1 MKGRADG
8 GARYSA
14 MNGRHS
20 PWIGVGLVI
29 IGLLGLAVVVPLLLG
44 NGTQYGGSWFG
55 LGQRTFSSPGERL
68 FLTGQDTNGTAIPRS
83 NRSMTGMMVTG
94 GGCAA
99 CHGPDGRGRTVNAM
113 MGSFE
118 TPDIRWSALIASGGS
133 HSSEE
138 AHVAFDETT
147 FARALRDGVDPEG
160 TRLDPPMPRW
170 QVTDQEVQDL
180 IVHLKTL

>member
-1 MKGRADG
+1 MKGRAEG
-8 GARYSA
+8 GARISA
-14 MNGRHS
+14 MKGRHS
-20 PWIGVGLVI
+20 PWVGVGLVI

-68 FLTGQDTNGTAIPRS
+68 FLTGRDANGIGVPRS

-99 CHGPDGRGRTVNAM
+99 CHGPDGRGRTVGAM

-118 TPDIRWSALIASGGS
+118 APDIRWSTL
-133 HSSEE
+133 SSPQDPQGRPQTP
-138 AHVAFDETT
+138 FDEAV
-147 FARALRDGVDPEG
+147 FAHAVRAGVDPEG
-160 TRLDPPMPRW
+160 RRLKPPMPRW

-180 IVHLKTL
+180 VAYLKTL